1 MELSI
6 ELAGRIARIALA
18 NLATDWPW
26 HSTHLLRSA
35 ADARA
40 PAELHPAFHGSYDW
54 HSCVHMQWSLV
65 RLLRL
70 FPGHEL
76 SAASRSALD
85 HRLSQAKL
93 AAEVAYF
100 KERPGFERPYGWAW
114 LLKLGAELRLLAA
127 VDERAAPWSAALAPL
142 ETLIAER
149 WLDFLPRADFP
160 VRAGTHGNSAFALL
174 LALDWARLTQHRALA
189 RMIESRALRWY
200 GRDRAY
206 PAAYEPGGDD
216 FLAAG
221 MIEAVLMRKVINSCS
236 YSDWWEQFA
245 PPPSI
250 APWLGQ
256 VAVADSRDGKIVHLH
271 GVNLTRAW
279 CWRVLATELP
289 QDEAARAHE
298 AARVQFAASLPA
310 ALEGDYVATHWL
322 ASFALLALSE
332 APA

>member
-1 MELSI
+1 MKLSI
-6 ELAGRIARIALA
+6 ELAGRIARIALG

-35 ADARA
+35 ADARL

-70 FPGHEL
+70 FPAHEL
-76 SAASRSALD
+76 SEASRSALD
-85 HRLSQAKL
+85 QRLQIKPL
-93 AAEVAYF
+93 AAEIDYF
-100 KERPGFERPYGWAW
+100 KARPGFERPYGWAW

-127 VDERAAPWSAALAPL
+127 SDASAARWSAALAPL
-142 ETLIAER
+142 EALIAER
-149 WLDFLPRADFP
+149 WLDYLPRADFP

-174 LALDWARLTQHRALA
+174 LALGWARQTQHRALA
-189 RMIESRALRWY
+189 RMIESRAMSWY

-206 PAAYEPGGDD
+206 PSAYEPGGDD

-221 MIEAVLMRKVINSCS
+221 MIEAVLMRQVINTCS

-245 PPPSI
+245 PPPTIS
-250 APWLGQ
+250 PWLGQ
-256 VAVADSRDGKIVHLH
+256 VAVADGRDGKIVHLH
-271 GVNLTRAW
+271 GINLTRAW
-279 CWRVLATELP
+279 CWRVLAGELP
-289 QDEAARAHE
+289 AEAASRALEAARA
-298 AARVQFAASLPA
+298 QFDASLPA